1 MDKYDKDKRIALMLD
16 EWGTWWDEEPGT
28 IRGHLYQ
35 QNTLRDA
42 FVASLSLDVF
52 HKYTDRLKMANI
64 AQIVNVLQSMIL
76 TKDKEIVLT
85 PTYYVFKMYKVHQ
98 DATYLPLELNC
109 EIMNVRGN
117 RVVPSISATSS
128 KDKNGIIHL
137 SLSNVDADNAQE
149 VTINLPDVKA
159 SKATGEILTSTN
171 LTDYNSFEN
180 PNNVKLATFKEVKIN
195 KGVLKVKLPA
205 KSIVTLELH

>member
-52 HKYTDRLKMANI
+52 HKYTARLKMANI